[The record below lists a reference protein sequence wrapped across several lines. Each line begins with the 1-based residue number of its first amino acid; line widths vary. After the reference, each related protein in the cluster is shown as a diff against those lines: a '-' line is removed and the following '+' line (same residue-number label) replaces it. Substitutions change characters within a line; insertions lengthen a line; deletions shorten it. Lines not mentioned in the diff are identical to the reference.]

1 MVCYRK
7 LDAKFILFCKHRLSV
22 IFPGW
27 LYQLKTLTSK
37 ETRCFREL
45 NRIRTGPKR
54 FHYFLN
60 SKTRSYFYGTRTI
73 LQIHQDYMIL
83 IGQVKERDRPRQ
95 GNSESITKIQ
105 R

>member
-1 MVCYRK
+1 M
-7 LDAKFILFCKHRLSV
+7 
-22 IFPGW
+22 IFSGW
-27 LYQLKTLTSK
+27 LYQLTTLTSK